1 MPPAQAPVT
10 AKASRRS
17 WFIWSAAA
25 VVYLL
30 SVFHR
35 TSFGV
40 AGLEAA
46 DRFGVGAA
54 ALSTFTVLQVGV
66 YAAMQI
72 PTGVLV
78 DRFGPRRILI
88 AALLFLGLGQILVA
102 IAHSYALG
110 LVARGVLGFGDALT
124 FVSVL
129 RLVAAHFP
137 GRQYAVVTSFTTAIG
152 YVGNLAAT
160 VPLAL
165 LLQGPGWTTSFLAVG
180 LATVIYSSVIATR
193 VKDTPTGAAPK
204 AAPVRRRELLGQ
216 IATAWRVP
224 GTRLGFWVHFSTMFA
239 PNVLTLLW
247 GVPFLVQGQGV
258 AAATASALLTVFV
271 FGSMAGGPLV
281 GNLISRRPGWR
292 MPMVGGY
299 LGGAALVWAVLL
311 SWPGQI
317 PVAVLIPAFAFLS
330 LGGPASMIGFAL
342 ARDYNPL
349 HRVGTATGV
358 VNVGGFV
365 ATTITALAIG
375 VLLQWTGGSFRLAL
389 LSVVVVLAL
398 GTFRMLVWW
407 RRARV
412 ALFVAQARGERIPV
426 QVRRRPWDAP
436 LPEAPRMPAAA

>member
-1 MPPAQAPVT
+1 MPPAQAPTT

-17 WFIWSAAA
+17 WFIWSTAAL
-25 VVYLL
+25 VYLL
-30 SVFHR
+30 AVFHR
-35 TSFGV
+35 ASFGV

-46 DRFGVGAA
+46 GRFGVGAA
-54 ALSTFTVLQVGV
+54 ALGTFTVLQVGV

-78 DRFGPRRILI
+78 DRFGPRKVLT
-88 AALLFLGLGQILVA
+88 AALLFLGLGQVLLA
-102 IAHSYALG
+102 LAHTYALG

-129 RLVAAHFP
+129 RLIAAHFP
-137 GRQYAVVTSFTTAIG
+137 GRQYSMVASFTTAVG

-165 LLQGPGWTTSFLAVG
+165 LLQGPGWTPTFLAAG
-180 LATVIYSSVIATR
+180 LLTAIYSAVIAAR
-193 VKDTPTGAAPK
+193 VRDTPAGPSPK
-204 AAPVRRRELLGQ
+204 AVKVHPRALVGQ
-216 IATAWRVP
+216 IAEAWRVP

-247 GVPFLVQGQGV
+247 GMPFLVEGQGV
-258 AAATASALLTVFV
+258 PAATASALLTVFV
-271 FGSMAGGPLV
+271 FGSMAGGPIV
-281 GNLISRRPGWR
+281 GSLISARPSWR

-299 LGGAALVWAVLL
+299 LGVAAVVWAVLL
-311 SWPGQI
+311 SWSGRV
-317 PVAVLIPAFAFLS
+317 PVAVLIPSFALLS
-330 LGGPASMIGFAL
+330 LGGPASTIAFAL

-349 HRVGTATGV
+349 RRVGTATGV

-375 VLLQWTGGSFRLAL
+375 LLLQWSGGNFRIAL
-389 LSVVVVLAL
+389 LAVVVILAL
-398 GTFRMLVWW
+398 GTSRMLVWW

-412 ALFVAQARGERIPV
+412 ELFVAQARGEAVPV
-426 QVRRRPWDAP
+426 QVRRRRWDAP
-436 LPEAPRMPAAA
+436 IPDTARLPAAA